1 MINNITL
8 MGRLTADPELRTTQT
23 GRSVSSFSIAVDRG
37 YVRAGEERQAD
48 FINIVAWQQQAE
60 FVCRYF
66 KKGSMI
72 ALTGRLESRRYEDS
86 QGNKRTAYE
95 VIANNV
101 SFCGSKAETG
111 TASYADS
118 GDQRVAPSY
127 QTAKAADFEEIPDEE
142 LPF

>member
-1 MINNITL
+1 

-37 YVRAGEERQAD
+37 YARAGEERQTD

-60 FVCRYF
+60 FLCRYF
-66 KKGSMI
+66 RKGSMI
-72 ALTGRLESRRYEDS
+72 ALTGRLETRSYEDKN
-86 QGNKRTAYE
+86 GNKRTAYE
-95 VIANNV
+95 VIADRL

-111 TASYADS
+111 TGSYADTE
-118 GDQRVAPSY
+118 QRVAPSY